1 MEVSMRLNGTQ
12 TIETVRLILRK
23 YTLDDAEAMYNNWGR
38 YEECFEYL
46 PWESCASIN
55 EAEERIKKWIE
66 LYKDNTFY
74 QWCIE
79 LKESKESIGLIN
91 LHNIDEDNL
100 SSETTYILS
109 PKYWNKG
116 IMTEALRAVLEYGF
130 EVMGL
135 NRISAD
141 YFSGNE
147 GSQKV
152 MIKNIMKYE
161 GTFSERYCKSGVFY
175 DSIQYAVLKKDWE
188 QKNK

>member
-1 MEVSMRLNGTQ
+1 MRLNGTQ
-12 TIETVRLILRK
+12 TIETERLLLRK
-23 YTLDDAEAMYNNWGR
+23 YTLNDAESMYNNWGG

-46 PWESCASIN
+46 PWEPCASVN
-55 EAEERIKKWIE
+55 EAEERIKMWIE

-74 QWCIE
+74 QWCIG
-79 LKESKESIGLIN
+79 LKENKGSIGFIN

-100 SSETTYILS
+100 SAETTYILS
-109 PKYWNKG
+109 PNYWNRG

-130 EVMGL
+130 GVMGL

-141 YFSGNE
+141 YFSGND

-152 MIKNIMKYE
+152 MIKNNMTYE
-161 GTFSERYCKSGVFY
+161 GTFRERYCKSGVFY

-188 QKNK
+188 QKNIS